1 MTPTAADY
9 RDRALLLVGF
19 AGAMRRSELVALD
32 LSDLD
37 FCTEGVR
44 ITIRRSKTD
53 QAGATQQ
60 IAIPFGSRPETCP
73 VEALRRWL
81 SYSGISEGS
90 LFRRIRGKQGV
101 TADRLDAASVGIILK
116 QRAEAAGLPGDR
128 FSAHSLRSGLL
139 SSAAANGAS
148 IWSLMDQSRHKS
160 VQTVR
165 AYVKSANLFEKNA
178 VKGLL

>member
-1 MTPTAADY
+1 MTLTAADY
-9 RDRALLLVGF
+9 RDRALLLLGF

-32 LSDLD
+32 VSDLD
-37 FCTEGVR
+37 FCIEGLRVR
-44 ITIRRSKTD
+44 IAQSKTD
-53 QAGATQQ
+53 QAGSGQV

-81 SYSGISEGS
+81 SYSKISHGPV
-90 LFRRIRGKQGV
+90 FRRIRSKQGV
-101 TADRLDAASVGIILK
+101 TADRLDAAAVGDILK
-116 QRAEAAGLPGDR
+116 KRAEAAGLPAER

-139 SSAAANGAS
+139 TSAAMNGAS

-165 AYVKSANLFEKNA
+165 AYVKSANLFEKNPA
-178 VKGLL
+178 KGLL